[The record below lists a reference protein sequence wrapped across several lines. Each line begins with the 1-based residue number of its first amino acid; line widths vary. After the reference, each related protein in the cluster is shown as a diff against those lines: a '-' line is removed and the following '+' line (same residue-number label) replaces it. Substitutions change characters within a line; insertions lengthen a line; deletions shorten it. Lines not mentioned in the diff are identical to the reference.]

1 MTYQINISGIVQGV
15 GFRPMVYA
23 VAKANEINGTVSN
36 SAEGV
41 LIQFNAE
48 EKKAQQFYKSILS
61 NLPGNSKVTHHQL
74 TEIKNQTFR
83 TFSIVESTNSAT
95 TSVMLS
101 PDFAMCAQC
110 REELHNPSNR
120 RYHYPFIT
128 CTECGPRYSIIQGLP
143 YDRVNTAMSD
153 FEMCEGCTA
162 EYSATS
168 DRRFYSQTNS
178 CGTCGIE
185 LRLHLS
191 SGVIESQT
199 EILDSVNQLL
209 LLGKTVAVKGV
220 GGYLLLCDATNKEAV
235 VHLRKRKHRPTKPF
249 AVLYPTLS
257 HIQKDVSLRKEEADA
272 LQSVEAPIVI
282 VSLNSNSTTEIQ
294 TELIA
299 PGLHS
304 VGVMLPYAPLLEL
317 LAFQFQKPLVA
328 TSANISNSPIVYQDD
343 EAVES
348 LFAVADAVLVHNRKI
363 VIPQDDS
370 VVRFTNK
377 GIRIV
382 MRRARGMSPAYLGP
396 NPTEENILAMGAQL
410 KSTIALQHACNT
422 YLSQYIGDLES
433 ADTEKNYQTILNHLL
448 AVTGAEPKLIVT
460 DLHPDYTSTRL
471 GQQQASS
478 LNVSV
483 KPVQHHEAHLAAVLS
498 ENDLLKSDVSV
509 LGVVWDGTG
518 LGSDNNNWGGEFFK
532 WHEQEL
538 SRIAHVNYF
547 PMLLGDK
554 MAREP
559 RLSALAIAPTDHIH
573 LLRSKFTA
581 QEWKI
586 YVSALQTEST
596 KTSSMGRLFDAVA
609 AWCGLCD
616 KDTYEGE
623 AALLLEEAARGFI
636 RSQGADYFYSYH
648 IQHRGETIETSSLI
662 NQIVDDVQ
670 REIDLG
676 EIAARFHCTVVNLI
690 RIVAKQNQ
698 LKSIAFSG
706 GVFQNVLLV
715 ELIENHLSDDFKLFF
730 HKQLSPNDECISF
743 GQLAHAQ
750 IISSSL
756 THNSN
761 SNVFSNTW

>member
-1 MTYQINISGIVQGV
+1 MQGV

-61 NLPGNSKVTHHQL
+61 NLPSNSKVTHHQL

-110 REELHNPSNR
+110 REELHNSSNR

-143 YDRVNTAMSD
+143 YDRVNTSMSD

-220 GGYLLLCDATNKEAV
+220 GGYLSLCDATNKEAV
-235 VHLRKRKHRPTKPF
+235 VQLRKRKHRPTKPF
-249 AVLYPTLS
+249 AVLYPTLL
-257 HIQKDVSLRKEEADA
+257 HIQEDFSLGKEEADA

-282 VSLNSNSTTEIQ
+282 VSLKSNSTTEIQ

-317 LAFQFQKPLVA
+317 LVFQFQKPLVA

-348 LFAVADAVLVHNRKI
+348 LFAVADAVLVHNRAI

-370 VVRFTNK
+370 VVRFTDS
-377 GIRIV
+377 GRRIA
-382 MRRARGMSPAYLGP
+382 MRRARGMSPSYFGTS
-396 NPTEENILAMGAQL
+396 PTSENILAVGAQL
-410 KSTIALQHACNT
+410 KSTIALQHSGNI

-448 AVTGAEPKLIVT
+448 TVTGAKPELILA

-471 GQQQASS
+471 GQQYASIS
-478 LNVSV
+478 TI
-483 KPVQHHEAHLAAVLS
+483 PFEQIQHHEAHLAAVLS
-498 ENDLLKSDVSV
+498 ENNLLEEGNPI

-518 LGSDNNNWGGEFFK
+518 LGSDLHHWGGEFFRWQK
-532 WHEQEL
+532 NEL
-538 SRIAHVNYF
+538 SRVAHLSYF
-547 PMLLGDK
+547 PLLLGDK

-559 RLSALAIAPTDHIH
+559 RLSALALTPIHYVH
-573 LLRSKFTA
+573 LLEENFTQ

-586 YVSALQTEST
+586 YTTALQTEST
-596 KTSSMGRLFDAVA
+596 KSSSMGRLFDAAA
-609 AWCGLCD
+609 AWCGFCD
-616 KDTYEGE
+616 RATYEGE
-623 AALLLEEAARGFI
+623 AALLLEEAAKDFMQ
-636 RSQGADYFYSYH
+636 SQKAEYFHSYP
-648 IQHRGETIETSSLI
+648 IQCNS
-662 NQIVDDVQ
+662 DV
-670 REIDLG
+670 IDTHFLLVQVISDVRLG
-676 EIAARFHCTVVNLI
+676 IDAREIAARFHCTLVQLI
-690 RIVAKQNQ
+690 KNIAEQHQ

-706 GVFQNVLLV
+706 GVFQNALLV
-715 ELIENHLSDDFKLFF
+715 GLIENHLAKEFQLYF
-730 HKQLSPNDECISF
+730 HRQLSPNDECISF
-743 GQLAHAQ
+743 GQLAHWQMTGKKQSRSKFGFA
-750 IISSSL
+750 
-756 THNSN
+756 SN
-761 SNVFSNTW
+761 IPQVVK